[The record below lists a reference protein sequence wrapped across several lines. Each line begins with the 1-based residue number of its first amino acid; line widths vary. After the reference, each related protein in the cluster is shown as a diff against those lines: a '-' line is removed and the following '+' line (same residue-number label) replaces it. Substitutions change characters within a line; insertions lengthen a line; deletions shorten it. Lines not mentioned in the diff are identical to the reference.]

1 MHFSILVT
9 NDRKMWAHIA
19 LIAAVKS
26 IVLLQSSVYVHRL
39 VPTWRNGYAAA
50 CRAAYPGSIPGVGLV
65 YLFTLPG
72 IVDGRWTT
80 GQHGAEICF

>member
-1 MHFSILVT
+1 MHFSILVA

-26 IVLLQSSVYVHRL
+26 IVLLQSSVYEHRL

-50 CRAAYPGSIPGVGLV
+50 CRAAYPGSIPG
-65 YLFTLPG
+65 
-72 IVDGRWTT
+72 T
-80 GQHGAEICF
+80 GSHFLSPLTP

>member
-1 MHFSILVT
+1 MHFSILVA
-9 NDRKMWAHIA
+9 NDRKMWAHIV

-26 IVLLQSSVYVHRL
+26 IMSLQASVYVHRL

-65 YLFTLPG
+65 FIYSSG
-72 IVDGRWTT
+72 G
-80 GQHGAEICF
+80 

>member
-1 MHFSILVT
+1 MHFSILVAD
-9 NDRKMWAHIA
+9 DRKMWAHIA

-65 YLFTLPG
+65 YPFTLPG
-72 IVDGRWTT
+72 DSRR
-80 GQHGAEICF
+80 

>member
-1 MHFSILVT
+1 MHFSILVA
-9 NDRKMWAHIA
+9 NDRKMWAHIV

-26 IVLLQSSVYVHRL
+26 IVSLQASVYVHRL

-65 YLFTLPG
+65 YLSTLPG
-72 IVDGRWTT
+72 DSRR
-80 GQHGAEICF
+80 